1 MKKQEK
7 DWHIWVLICF
17 SFNPLPFHSY
27 QVTIIVGRRVHGFV
41 ERRER
46 MEQSRAVLTHTDGY
60 TKFIFKGKTI
70 IFMHG
75 KTF

>member
-1 MKKQEK
+1 
-7 DWHIWVLICF
+7 
-17 SFNPLPFHSY
+17 
-27 QVTIIVGRRVHGFV
+27 
-41 ERRER
+41 